1 MLPNV
6 HKKTSS
12 CPIVLS
18 LYRVPHTCSS
28 TIDILIR
35 TPALTVHYW
44 HLQVHPHC
52 YSWGCSPRADCGV
65 AWQSNK
71 VLLNQRMCY
80 VMLNDHCH
88 NAWSHCFR
96 CPCFKVIQIAIC
108 IDMVVDKSCT
118 PLATRPCNWENWFD
132 STTSHTITCLITEMW
147 VLPSRV
153 ENKASLIY
161 VATFISSMNYQK
173 KSVLL
178 FKILNIT
185 IIKRQLVLNIFQNFI
200 TCYVNIGSYHSM
212 FYGIIKNIHKI
223 HIAAILDLFKTAC
236 HIRWNFCLKLII
248 ILAGRSINYN
258 QIYLSI
264 LDMIFNHKIPIRNV
278 FIESIK
284 TRLSIKTR
292 IYLSFVMETTNRYF
306 RKLVD
311 LVELSFKVS
320 DPY

>member
-1 MLPNV
+1 MQ
-6 HKKTSS
+6 HD
-12 CPIVLS
+12 
-18 LYRVPHTCSS
+18 R
-28 TIDILIR
+28 
-35 TPALTVHYW
+35 
-44 HLQVHPHC
+44 
-52 YSWGCSPRADCGV
+52 
-65 AWQSNK
+65 
-71 VLLNQRMCY
+71 
-80 VMLNDHCH
+80 
-88 NAWSHCFR
+88 
-96 CPCFKVIQIAIC
+96 
-108 IDMVVDKSCT
+108 
-118 PLATRPCNWENWFD
+118 NWFD
-132 STTSHTITCLITEMW
+132 STTSHTITCLITELW
-147 VLPSRV
+147 VIPSRI
-153 ENKASLIY
+153 KLAWYMSQPSYPAWI
-161 VATFISSMNYQK
+161 TK

>member
-1 MLPNV
+1 
-6 HKKTSS
+6 
-12 CPIVLS
+12 
-18 LYRVPHTCSS
+18 
-28 TIDILIR
+28 
-35 TPALTVHYW
+35 
-44 HLQVHPHC
+44 
-52 YSWGCSPRADCGV
+52 
-65 AWQSNK
+65 
-71 VLLNQRMCY
+71 MCY

-118 PLATRPCNWENWFD
+118 PLATRPQLVRFD
-132 STTSHTITCLITEMW
+132 HVTHDHVFNNRIVGNTQ
-147 VLPSRV
+147 P
-153 ENKASLIY
+153 NKASLIY

>member
-118 PLATRPCNWENWFD
+118 PLATRPQLVRFD
-132 STTSHTITCLITEMW
+132 HVTHDHVFNNRIVGNTQ
-147 VLPSRV
+147 P
-153 ENKASLIY
+153 NKASLIY

-173 KSVLL
+173 KA
-178 FKILNIT
+178 
-185 IIKRQLVLNIFQNFI
+185 
-200 TCYVNIGSYHSM
+200 
-212 FYGIIKNIHKI
+212 FYCSKY
-223 HIAAILDLFKTAC
+223 
-236 HIRWNFCLKLII
+236 
-248 ILAGRSINYN
+248 SI
-258 QIYLSI
+258 
-264 LDMIFNHKIPIRNV
+264 
-278 FIESIK
+278 
-284 TRLSIKTR
+284 
-292 IYLSFVMETTNRYF
+292 
-306 RKLVD
+306 
-311 LVELSFKVS
+311 
-320 DPY
+320 